1 MYNCFS
7 MPVALAFRPPDIN
20 TLGWKLHLIF
30 MTAIFA
36 VDLIVNFRTTYFDKV
51 LGEEIVEGKKIFLNY
66 LLTFRFWIDLI
77 STVPWDLL
85 LKGSVS
91 DDVDGGLACIRIIK
105 IVRAGSIS

>member
-1 MYNCFS
+1 
-7 MPVALAFRPPDIN
+7 
-20 TLGWKLHLIF
+20 
-30 MTAIFA
+30 MTAIFVA
-36 VDLIVNFRTTYFDKV
+36 DLIVNFRTTYFDMV
-51 LGEEIVEGKKIFLNY
+51 EGDEIVDGKKMFVNY

-91 DDVDGGLACIRIIK
+91 DDIDGALSCIRIIK